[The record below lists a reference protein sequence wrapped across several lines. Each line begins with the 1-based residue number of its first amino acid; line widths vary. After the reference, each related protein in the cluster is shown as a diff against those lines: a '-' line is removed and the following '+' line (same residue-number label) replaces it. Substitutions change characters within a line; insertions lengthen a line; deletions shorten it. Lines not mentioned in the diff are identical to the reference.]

1 GMDFSGNGGSG
12 GSDLACGTATAFG
25 AVGAGTFL
33 IVPPI
38 IHGAHRRP
46 EAAFGSLGLRSSVI
60 GLGAFLESA
69 GADSAFLV
77 VNHLIGTRGI
87 DWFLLAVEKREA
99 ARQLSSVVSLRP
111 PFPLGQRASDVG
123 RRGQSWERVQAEVGR
138 PPGSGGC
145 GLMGEDAL
153 LRLEEPV

>member
-1 GMDFSGNGGSG
+1 GELSLGEPSSKRKFYGRKLILADAIADSLWVTGAMLGGICAFSGMDFSGNGGSG

-46 EAAFGSLGLRSSVI
+46 EAAFGSLGMRSSVI

-69 GADSAFLV
+69 GEDSAFLV
-77 VNHLIGTRGI
+77 VNHLIGTRII
-87 DWFLLAVEKREA
+87 DWFVLAFEKPDTA
-99 ARQLSSVVSLRP
+99 PQ
-111 PFPLGQRASDVG
+111 Q
-123 RRGQSWERVQAEVGR
+123 
-138 PPGSGGC
+138 
-145 GLMGEDAL
+145 
-153 LRLEEPV
+153 